1 MKHQR
6 RTFKEDRHFHN
17 SFTDYSK
24 DFTDYYIVNKP
35 EDGEVAYS
43 LGIWTGS
50 GYYVARFLCF
60 ADEEYEAIDR
70 TFDYCN
76 EKYKDQFVFN
86 RSEVEEA
93 ASRYLDMYDEY
104 EKLED
109 MEKELE
115 ELKNKYSDHV
125 NNLDNWT
132 EYRQAERRMDELEY
146 EIEPLREELIDR
158 YVDENYVSNEE
169 YTLYA
174 YAENFRIDETPKEIA
189 DEILSQN
196 AENLEESRK
205 RNRRMMKESRSNPKF
220 ITVKVLQGN
229 YGYGWDDLLEAD
241 PNDEKEMKEFRDN
254 IKDYKQNE
262 PQYAHR
268 VITRR
273 IKNPNY
279 VEDEVKNSEVEKVE
293 ETETVEESK
302 RKLPNKR
309 LIERN
314 EKKDQKMKE
323 LDSLV
328 CESSNGIFKNEEIK
342 KYADVI
348 MKKFSDIDDFEDF
361 YNNVKD
367 WMSSFGDI
375 SEKALAD
382 EYFYEVDELE
392 NDDETY
398 RQAIDTFIEDVYDRI
413 QEKKELRES
422 RIRNRNVMK
431 EASNDKVI
439 IITDEIKEKYPVL
452 RNVNMIE
459 KWIPDPKR
467 NYGGGEYGTWEKVMN
482 YADRLRLNGYDDWRI
497 PTKEEAVAIY
507 KLIDNELNLISLHGF
522 YWTSSEYSEKFAW
535 WTYKDE
541 AGYDSKLED
550 YSFYCVR

>member
-43 LGIWTGS
+43 LGIWTGA

-60 ADEEYEAIDR
+60 ADNVYEAIDR

-115 ELKNKYSDHV
+115 ELKDKYSDHV

-158 YVDENYVSNEE
+158 YIDENYVSNEE

-196 AENLEESRK
+196 AENLEESK
-205 RNRRMMKESRSNPKF
+205 RNRRIVKESRSNPKF

-229 YGYGWDDLLEAD
+229 YGYGWDDLLEAN

-254 IKDYKQNE
+254 VKDYKQNE
-262 PQYAHR
+262 PQYTHR
-268 VITRR
+268 IITRR

-279 VEDEVKNSEVEKVE
+279 VEDAVKNSEVEKVE
-293 ETETVEESK
+293 ETETVTESK

-314 EKKDQKMKE
+314 EKKAQKMRE

-328 CESSNGIFKNEEIK
+328 CESTDGHFRNEEIK
-342 KYADVI
+342 KHADVI
-348 MKKFSDIDDFEDF
+348 IKKFGDIEDFETF
-361 YNNVKD
+361 WSKVAD
-367 WMSSFGDI
+367 WYSSHGNI

-382 EYFYEVDELE
+382 EYFYDVDELE
-392 NDDETY
+392 FGNESY
-398 RQAIDTFIEDVYDRI
+398 YEAVDTFIEDVYDWI

-422 RIRNRNVMK
+422 RIDSTNKLRLKDSVKVEGKNFSEIGYFGRASWLEAK
-431 EASNDKVI
+431 EFVDNNSKGWRLPSVDEAKEIVKDYSWDIRKLRKGEFLFQ
-439 IITDEIKEKYPVL
+439 IITNEQWDKHKGFCYV
-452 RNVNMIE
+452 V
-459 KWIPDPKR
+459 DSD
-467 NYGGGEYGTWEKVMN
+467 GGRCGVFT
-482 YADRLRLNGYDDWRI
+482 
-497 PTKEEAVAIY
+497 
-507 KLIDNELNLISLHGF
+507 
-522 YWTSSEYSEKFAW
+522 
-535 WTYKDE
+535 
-541 AGYDSKLED
+541 YDSPYD
-550 YSFYCVR
+550 IFFIR